1 MTNTKI
7 LGATVTPE
15 VVTYSEEN
23 NPNYTSMFTV
33 EGFKVV
39 VYHKYVGSVH
49 ARTYLVNINGG
60 IKKFY
65 TLKSLVPAVL
75 EFQAASL
82 ELRAA

>member
-15 VVTYSEEN
+15 VVTYTEEN
-23 NPNYTSMFTV
+23 NPNYTSTFTV

-49 ARTYLVNINGG
+49 TRKYYVNINGG

-75 EFQAASL
+75 EFKTASQELKAA
-82 ELRAA
+82 